1 MSQLSSSLCQS
12 IGHINTISTLHWLAS
27 NHLSQRCPKLKP
39 KTILGSSGVIV
50 FSPRTSHPRN
60 QRNKL
65 FLLLTFLEQSSPIPL
80 ITESL
85 VLYLPSKT
93 LNTMKYTQTIY
104 TQYCIIYSILSSM
117 QSSWVEKQKIIKEI
131 STFLR

>member
-12 IGHINTISTLHWLAS
+12 IGHINTISTLHWLES

-50 FSPRTSHPRN
+50 FSPLTSHPRN

-104 TQYCIIYSILSSM
+104 TQYCITPYF
-117 QSSWVEKQKIIKEI
+117 QACRVHGWKNKE
-131 STFLR
+131 